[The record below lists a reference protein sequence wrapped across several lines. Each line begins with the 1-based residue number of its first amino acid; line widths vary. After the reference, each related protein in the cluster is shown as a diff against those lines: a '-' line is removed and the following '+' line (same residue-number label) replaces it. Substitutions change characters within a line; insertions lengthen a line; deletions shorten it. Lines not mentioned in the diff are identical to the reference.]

1 MPLIFIKINKLL
13 YTDMHKISYRF
24 IFYFSFF
31 LISFSCR
38 KNNVSSPSLIFINDS
53 DYIVADRTVPVGFPI
68 KIGVNGISNDVPIT
82 NLVITLT
89 TENRAETALDS
100 GIYTNNLRFVK
111 NISYGASAW
120 EKWTFTIMDKNR
132 NKSSLSI
139 TLTKDSNSVF
149 GQINY
154 FPSIKSGCQNNIN
167 FGSFLNPETGLTYFA
182 DSINAIQNNIYII
195 TYYASLNV
203 PPTDFTF
210 GSPSDN
216 DIATYYPNINNWV
229 LPRNEVRY
237 KFDSLTV
244 SPQEFDLAYNDSL
257 IISNY
262 TSATVGKRK
271 FKSARP
277 GYVIPFEIT
286 SGAMSG
292 KRGLLKI
299 ISTSG
304 FEDGFIEFAM
314 KIQK

>member
-1 MPLIFIKINKLL
+1 MQKIPYRTLFYFLIFSL
-13 YTDMHKISYRF
+13 
-24 IFYFSFF
+24 
-31 LISFSCR
+31 LISHSC
-38 KNNVSSPSLIFINDS
+38 KKKSEDPPLFTFISDS
-53 DYIVADRTVPVGFPI
+53 GFTSTNRIVPVGIPV
-68 KIGVNGISNDVPIT
+68 KIGINGNSVDAPIT

-89 TENRAETALDS
+89 TENRTETALDS
-100 GIYTNNLRFVK
+100 GLYTNNLNYVK

-132 NKSSLSI
+132 KKSSLTI

-149 GQINY
+149 GQIDY
-154 FPSIKSGCQNNIN
+154 YPSIKLGCQQNLTI
-167 FGSFLNPETGLTYFA
+167 GSFLNPVTGSIYFA
-182 DSINAIQNNIYII
+182 DSSDVIQNNIYLIF
-195 TYYASLNV
+195 YYASLNV
-203 PPTDFTF
+203 PPTDYTF

-216 DIATYYPNINNWV
+216 DITTYYSNINSWT
-229 LPRNEVRY
+229 LPRNEIRY

-244 SPQEFDLAYNDSL
+244 SPAEFDLAYNDSL

-277 GYVIPFEIT
+277 GYVIPFQI
-286 SGAMSG
+286 SVGALAG

-299 ISTSG
+299 ISVSG
-304 FEDGFIEFAM
+304 QEDGFIEFAM